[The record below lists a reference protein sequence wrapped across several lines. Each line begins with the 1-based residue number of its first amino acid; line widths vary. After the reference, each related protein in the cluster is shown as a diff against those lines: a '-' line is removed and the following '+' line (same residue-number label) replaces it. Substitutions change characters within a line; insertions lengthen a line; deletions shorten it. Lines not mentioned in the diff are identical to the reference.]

1 MKYGKLWEGG
11 GVGGGEGRRE
21 RENKEKK
28 GPGERRVEIRRKLKG
43 RRSVNSRDS

>member
-11 GVGGGEGRRE
+11 GGGEGRRE
-21 RENKEKK
+21 REKKEKK

-43 RRSVNSRDS
+43 RRSVNRRDS